1 MSISRDEVAHVA
13 RLARLNLTDE
23 ELSLYQ
29 GQLSELLGYFDKLSE
44 LDTEDIQ
51 PTSTILPVQTVLRD
65 DQPHTEVEQE
75 ALLQN
80 AADKERGMFRVK
92 AVLD

>member
-51 PTSTILPVQTVLRD
+51 PTSTILSVQTVLRD